1 MPETNLK
8 MGRLYLDGAV
18 FEGPIKD
25 AVITTETY
33 ADDVQKAIVWDNT
46 KSAGVTTLTC
56 KIDRILLLKLMG
68 LWDWAR
74 DSCPNRRVAYLMEHG
89 SKRVRL
95 KNYKHACRLLGK
107 VCRRVE

>member
-1 MPETNLK
+1 MGETNLK
-8 MGRLYLDGAV
+8 MGRLYLDGVV

-46 KSAGVTTLTC
+46 KSAGFTTLEC

-68 LWDWAR
+68 LWSWVH
-74 DSCPNRRVAYLMEHG
+74 DSCPDRRVAYLMDHG

-95 KNYKHACRLLGK
+95 KNYKHAIRLIGK
-107 VCRRVE
+107 VVKLVE